1 MKIINRILLST
12 ILTGAVVACD
22 DDSEKPQAITTEEAA
37 EIMATSVASNS
48 SGVASVFDQ
57 SAEVTS
63 DAVGSSSGGR
73 IQECGFSQ
81 NLSLSGAS
89 PIGSVV
95 QFSYDFSYKFL
106 LACNGDDVP
115 TSMKVNLSYSGMFDG
130 PQLTTE
136 HTGTS
141 ELTVEGLEAEADN
154 FSMNGYYKRS
164 GSFEWKDDEPKS
176 GSGSVD
182 VTVDDVAVEKATHK
196 LASGTVTVNIEG
208 TVAGKG
214 SYSYTGTVTFD
225 GTATATLNVKGT
237 KFAVNLTTGVV
248 EKK

>member
-1 MKIINRILLST
+1 M
-12 ILTGAVVACD
+12 ACD
-22 DDSEKPQAITTEEAA
+22 DDSEEPQAITTEEAA

-89 PIGSVV
+89 PIGSAI

-115 TSMKVNLSYSGMFDG
+115 TSMKVNLSYSGTFDG

-141 ELTVEGLEAEADN
+141 ELTVEGLEAEMNN
-154 FSMNGYYKRS
+154 FTMNGYYKRS
-164 GSFEWKDDEPKS
+164 GSFEWKGDELKA
-176 GSGSVD
+176 GSG
-182 VTVDDVAVEKATHK
+182 TVDIAVDGVEVVKETHK
-196 LASGTVTVNIEG
+196 AASGTVTVDIEG
-208 TVAGKG
+208 TIAGKG
-214 SYSYTGTVTFD
+214 TYSYKGTVTFD
-225 GTATATLNVKGT
+225 GSTTATLNVKGT